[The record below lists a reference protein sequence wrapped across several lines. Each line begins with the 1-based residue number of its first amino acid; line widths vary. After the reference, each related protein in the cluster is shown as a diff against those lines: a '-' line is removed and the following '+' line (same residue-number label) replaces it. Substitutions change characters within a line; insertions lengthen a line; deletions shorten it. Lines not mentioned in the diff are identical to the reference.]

1 MCDLDEP
8 MSFFVAATGGKPGL
22 GNSIQAGKNRSGSG
36 YHFRSPGHQG
46 VCCAVSKKV
55 PCRDS
60 QGLTCH
66 IMMVGCVCGPSAW
79 PGEQRYFELELKT
92 IADVGLVGYP
102 NVGKSTLLGSLSR

>member
-46 VCCAVSKKV
+46 ERLS
-55 PCRDS
+55 PNRSCRDS
-60 QGLTCH
+60 PELTCH
-66 IMMVGCVCGPSAW
+66 IMVVGCVCGPCVPA
-79 PGEQRYFELELKT
+79 R
-92 IADVGLVGYP
+92 
-102 NVGKSTLLGSLSR
+102 